1 MKIARFIAASAV
13 ASLALTGCG
22 GSSSGDDAGAAGS
35 SPSASGSSPAGT
47 TAPAAASGPRTKVR
61 LWLVGTDTPQPVRDY
76 AKATFE
82 KEHPDAELVIEQQVW
97 DGLVDKLTTSLSGND
112 SPDVVEVGNTQA
124 IAFTSAG
131 AFEDI
136 SDKKSELGGDD
147 LLKGFVE
154 SGSFDGKLFAAPYY
168 AGSRLVFY
176 RKDLAKKAGIT
187 VPTTLSEY
195 VADGAKLEAAN
206 ASSKNFS
213 GIWFPGQDWR
223 NALPYIWAAGGDLAV
238 EKDGRWQ
245 GALST
250 PASVKGLEQV
260 QQVMRTASKAAKDGN
275 ETDPQVPYCAD
286 QIGMLSAPGW
296 VKGSI
301 LAPKDKGG
309 CPAAEADLGVFAL
322 PGVTA
327 GTTAPVFLGGSN
339 IAISAKSQH
348 KDLAYGLLK
357 VILGDGY
364 QSMMAAAGL
373 VPAKTSLVGK
383 MGTDEV
389 AQATAKAV
397 TNTKL
402 TPAAPGWANV
412 ESDKIMEDLF
422 VNIAGGG
429 DVSSLATKADDKI
442 TAALNR

>member
-1 MKIARFIAASAV
+1 MKIARSLAASAV
-13 ASLALTGCG
+13 AALALSGCG
-22 GSSSGDDAGAAGS
+22 GSSSSD
-35 SPSASGSSPAGT
+35 SPSGAQAASPAAT
-47 TAPAAASGPRTKVR
+47 SSAAAPAAAGKTKIR
-61 LWLVGTDTPQPVRDY
+61 LWLVGTDTPQAVRDY

-82 KEHPDAELVIEQQVW
+82 QQHPDAQLVIEQQVW

-124 IAFTSAG
+124 VAFTSAG

-136 SDKKSELGGDD
+136 TSKKAELGGDD

-154 SGSFDGKLFAAPYY
+154 SGSYDGKLYAAPYY

-176 RKDLAKKAGIT
+176 RKDLLKKAGLS
-187 VPTTLSEY
+187 VPTTLAEY
-195 VADGAKLEAAN
+195 VADGAKLEAAG
-206 ASSKNFS
+206 AGSFS

-223 NALPYIWAAGGDLAV
+223 NALPYIWAAGGDVAV
-238 EKDGRWQ
+238 DKGGTWQ
-245 GALST
+245 GALSS
-250 PASVKGLEQV
+250 PAALKGLEQV
-260 QQVMRTASKAAKDGN
+260 QQVMKTASRAAKDGN
-275 ETDPQVPYCAD
+275 ETDPQVPYCAG
-286 QIGMLSAPGW
+286 QVGMLSAPGW

-309 CPAAEADLGVFAL
+309 CPQAEADLGVFAL
-322 PGVTA
+322 PGATA

-339 IAISAKSQH
+339 IAIAAKSQH
-348 KDLAYGLLK
+348 KDLAYDLLR
-357 VILGDGY
+357 VILSDGY
-364 QSMMAAAGL
+364 QTKMAEAGL
-373 VPAKTSLVGK
+373 VPAKTSLVTT

-422 VNIAGGG
+422 VAIAGGG
-429 DVSSLATKADDKI
+429 DVTALAKGADAKI